1 MSEKLFEN
9 PSVNPIDDDFNVSRG
24 LYVVFDRRAETYSDP
39 ICIGT
44 TSEAKRYFASY
55 LIQAP
60 DVVIKDLVVYEIAQ
74 YFPSKGS
81 IVSYSLDLNHKFL
94 EITSEELLEEVHSM
108 REFLK
113 SVKDEVDKENKK

>member
-1 MSEKLFEN
+1 MSEKLIKES
-9 PSVNPIDDDFNVSRG
+9 SVNNSDGFDVSRG

-60 DVVIKDLVVYEIAQ
+60 DVVIKDLVVYEIGQ

-94 EITSEELLEEVHSM
+94 EITPEELLEEVHSM

-113 SVKDEVDKENKK
+113 SVKDEVDKENK